1 MSKAIDRIDWKMLRE
16 QKGHLSDILYENGS
30 TTSKQRDALEG
41 ILNLLDCIQD
51 EAALELGEEKVF
63 GRK

>member
-1 MSKAIDRIDWKMLRE
+1 MSKAIDGIDWKMLRE

-41 ILNLLDCIQD
+41 ILNLLDCIQY
-51 EAALELGEEKVF
+51 EAALKLSDEVVF
-63 GRK
+63 GK

>member
-1 MSKAIDRIDWKMLRE
+1 MSKAIDGIDWKMLRE
-16 QKGHLSDILYENGS
+16 HKRHLSNILYKNGS

-51 EAALELGEEKVF
+51 EAALKLSNEVVF
-63 GRK
+63 GK